1 MRDNCGVARIRR
13 RIDRT
18 QCLVRSGA
26 GSSARFQNDDVGIV
40 RAVEDGTA
48 LIAQAPQKFVLGE
61 GRVTLNK
68 IALAA
73 GGVDI
78 PDAIEVFINHKLH
91 RSAKNEYAV
100 KLIAPKKTRPLP
112 LINRN
117 LSVINERHIGRGP
130 RRTRHK
136 YGVKRRADHRAER
149 CRYSARHRAPEGR
162 HRVAGRNDRG
172 LFQPRHGH
180 YSLCAP
186 APRSRSAS
194 GLRIPCH

>member
-73 GGVDI
+73 GEVDI
-78 PDAIEVFINHKLH
+78 PDAIEVFLNHKLH

-100 KLIAPKKTRPLP
+100 KFIAPKKNATFAPDQQKSVRYQRTPYRAWATPHPTR
-112 LINRN
+112 IWR
-117 LSVINERHIGRGP
+117 
-130 RRTRHK
+130 
-136 YGVKRRADHRAER
+136 
-149 CRYSARHRAPEGR
+149 
-162 HRVAGRNDRG
+162 
-172 LFQPRHGH
+172 
-180 YSLCAP
+180 
-186 APRSRSAS
+186 
-194 GLRIPCH
+194 